1 MIIECIKEG
10 FHITHRNWQVILL
23 KIAVTIVSLA
33 GFFFFIGIP
42 IAIAIAY
49 LSVDIANIKDI
60 LPWIMSE
67 NPMEILS
74 KYLGL
79 AILIFIALILYLTAV
94 STLMLYTFGGMLGVL
109 RNAALNIQYKFS
121 FSSFFKEAK
130 KLFFPLLWL
139 FSIAL
144 LVITAIVIILG
155 ILTVV
160 IFFVTHAFS
169 ESGTRLSVFVT
180 SFFSLLIIFL
190 TIIGGLASIIFMV
203 YAAMALA
210 VEKKGVIDS
219 FKNAWNF
226 VTNKPMAFLFY
237 IILVISI
244 IAVNIILMILGG
256 SFRMIPTVGPLINIP
271 YKLIYYVLQS
281 YLGIV
286 MWGSLLVFYIKGI
299 NYPVYTATYDI

>member
-1 MIIECIKEG
+1 MVIECIKEG

-23 KIAVTIVSLA
+23 KIAVTIVSLV

-67 NPMEILS
+67 DPMEILS

-79 AILIFIALILYLTAV
+79 AILTFAALILYLTFV
-94 STLMLYTFGGMLGVL
+94 SVIALYVFGGTLGVL

-121 FSSFFKEAK
+121 LSSFFKEAK

-139 FSIAL
+139 FSIAF
-144 LVITAIVIILG
+144 LVIIAIIIVLG

-180 SFFSLLIIFL
+180 SFFSLLIISL
-190 TIIGGLASIIFMV
+190 SIIIGLVSLIFTV
-203 YAAMALA
+203 YAAIALV
-210 VEKKGVIDS
+210 VEKSRVINS

-226 VTNKPMAFLFY
+226 LKSKPMAFLFY
-237 IILVISI
+237 ILLVISI
-244 IAVNIILMILGG
+244 IAVNIILTIFGG
-256 SFRMIPTVGPLINIP
+256 SFRMIPL
-271 YKLIYYVLQS
+271 VLFAVQS
-281 YLGIV
+281 YLGVV
-286 MWGSLLVFYIKGI
+286 MWSSLFVFYIKGI
-299 NYPVYTATYDI
+299 NYPVHTATYDI